1 MDKEL
6 LFSYNLLTDK
16 IAALQAEAQEQAKQI
31 LHQGTKAYF
40 EKYGDTVEQ
49 LFWNQYIPWFNDG
62 DTCEF
67 SVGDVY
73 VVLRNDESEDKYS
86 EGSEY
91 DSNID
96 TYKDALAKWAEFNAD
111 PEAYKDRVNA
121 ERGGIY
127 FDTRWNTRE
136 KYTPFYLS
144 EYELRERIARTEGYP
159 EGFVEATSELMR
171 FISSVDENI
180 MEALF
185 NNHVTVRVTATG
197 IETEDYSHE

>member
-6 LFSYNLLTDK
+6 LFNYNILTDK
-16 IAALQAEAQEQAKQI
+16 IAALRAEAQEQARQI
-31 LHQGTKAYF
+31 LHQGTKSYF
-40 EKYGDTVEQ
+40 EKYGDIVEQ
-49 LFWNQYIPWFNDG
+49 LFWNQYTPWFNDG

-73 VVLRNDESEDKYS
+73 VVLRNDEDEDKYS

-91 DSNID
+91 DIHID
-96 TYKDALAKWAEFNAD
+96 AYKDALAKWAEFNAD

-121 ERGGIY
+121 EYGGNY
-127 FDTRWNTRE
+127 FNTLWNTRE
-136 KYTPFYLS
+136 KYTPFYLP
-144 EYELRERIARTEGYP
+144 EYELRERIARYEHYP
-159 EGFVEATSELMR
+159 EGFVEATSELIR

-185 NNHVTVRVTATG
+185 GNHVTVRVTANG
-197 IETEDYSHE
+197 IETEEYSHE